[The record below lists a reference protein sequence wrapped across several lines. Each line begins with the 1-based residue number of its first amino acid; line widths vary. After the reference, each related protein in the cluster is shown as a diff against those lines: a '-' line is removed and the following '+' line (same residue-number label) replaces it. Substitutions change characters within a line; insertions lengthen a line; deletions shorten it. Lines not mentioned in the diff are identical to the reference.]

1 MQKPLIFPLS
11 LSLSVSPVNS
21 VNAIPMSQTFS
32 RFSNV
37 TFDCIAR
44 GGPNIIYTWIKGRN
58 PLSSMYLPLGVTS
71 VISNL
76 NIVSNGSTLVLES
89 IVGDDGGE
97 YTCIA
102 INEAGF
108 DNDTVTLYIF
118 PNITRQ
124 PVNQYVQSGDTVTLY
139 CEADS
144 FPLPTYQWKRR
155 NETGKFVSISGE
167 TNTNLTIIS
176 IQYEQFGDYRCVAT
190 TPIIDKTVTSNT
202 AVITG
207 KCSNVKF

>member
-1 MQKPLIFPLS
+1 MYSFHII
-11 LSLSVSPVNS
+11 VSPKYSIIVTPSHETLAINS
-21 VNAIPMSQTFS
+21 TAYFQ
-32 RFSNV
+32 
-37 TFDCIAR
+37 CHAK
-44 GGPNIIYTWIKGRN
+44 GGPNTIYRWIKGRN
-58 PLSSMYLPLGVTS
+58 PLSPITPPLNVAS
-71 VISNL
+71 VLSTFI
-76 NIVSNGSTLVLES
+76 IVGNESRLVLES

-124 PVNQYVQSGDTVTLY
+124 PVNQYVQCGDTVTLY

-144 FPLPTYQWKRR
+144 FPPPTYQWERR
-155 NETGKFVSISGE
+155 NETGNFVAISGE
-167 TNTNLTIIS
+167 TNTNLTIVNIKH
-176 IQYEQFGDYRCVAT
+176 EEFGDYHCVAT

-207 KCSNVKF
+207 KCSNLKFKK

>member
-1 MQKPLIFPLS
+1 MFS
-11 LSLSVSPVNS
+11 LYAIVSPKNS
-21 VNAIPMSQTFS
+21 IIVTPLYQILAINSNAYFNCT
-32 RFSNV
+32 
-37 TFDCIAR
+37 AE
-44 GGPNIIYTWIKGRN
+44 GGPNTIYQWIKGRN
-58 PLSSMYLPLGVTS
+58 PLSPMDTPLDVTS
-71 VISNL
+71 VLSTLTIISNE
-76 NIVSNGSTLVLES
+76 SRLVLES

-108 DNDTVTLYIF
+108 GNDTVTLYIF

-144 FPLPTYQWKRR
+144 FPPPTYQWERR
-155 NETGKFVSISGE
+155 NETGNFMAILGE
-167 TNTNLTIIS
+167 TNTNLTIVN
-176 IQYEQFGDYRCVAT
+176 IQYEEFGDYRCVAT
-190 TPIIDKTVTSNT
+190 TPIIDETATSNT

-207 KCSNVKF
+207 KYSNVNDFTLMFS